1 MIFNQHVTYC
11 NGNDNGNRNILVPCN
26 NAKVGE
32 GALNGKG
39 VARERGEEHEA
50 RGITNKSKRQPV
62 GFRFWGGRGGVVGPD
77 PRFQKNPFPLLKKS
91 THRRR
96 YQTENNDPHFF
107 GMDKWA
113 ANLKHTTQLATR
125 SHMHVRVQHALQQ

>member
-77 PRFQKNPFPLLKKS
+77 PRFQKHPLPSAQKIHTQATLPN
-91 THRRR
+91 REQR
-96 YQTENNDPHFF
+96 PAFF
-107 GMDKWA
+107 WDGQMGG
-113 ANLKHTTQLATR
+113 
-125 SHMHVRVQHALQQ
+125 

>member
-39 VARERGEEHEA
+39 VARERGGGA
-50 RGITNKSKRQPV
+50 RGERDNKQEQETA
-62 GFRFWGGRGGVVGPD
+62 GRFSVLGGKGWCGG
-77 PRFQKNPFPLLKKS
+77 PRSQIPEASLPSAQKIHTQATLPNREQRPA
-91 THRRR
+91 
-96 YQTENNDPHFF
+96 FF
-107 GMDKWA
+107 WDGQMGG
-113 ANLKHTTQLATR
+113 
-125 SHMHVRVQHALQQ
+125 